1 MGANNSEATG
11 IGGDSGTAVDVIV
24 VGAGP
29 GGICTAVGLRRSG
42 IEDVLVLE
50 RSAGIGGTWFNNRY
64 PGLACD
70 VSTDLYSFSFF
81 LDHEWE
87 RPFATRA
94 EIVEYLEV
102 AVDRFGV
109 RDAIR
114 LDTRVVS
121 ARWDDEHGRWTVLD
135 SRGGQWSARV
145 LVGAVGM
152 FNEAVRPAIAGL
164 DTFTGPVTH
173 TAEWPDGDLGFLAD
187 RRVAVVGTAA
197 SATQVVPTIAPHAG
211 HLTVFQRTS
220 NWVFPKDHG
229 RYTEAEKLSRRTDR
243 SVIEAGRA
251 KAARE
256 LDELFAD
263 LNNEARMA
271 EQADLALANLDAV
284 RDPATRAALR
294 PTAQLGAQR
303 PLLSSELYDAFN
315 RTDVT
320 LVTSPITEVTA
331 TGIRTADGEVHLTD
345 QIVLATGYHAHK
357 FLSVVDVVGR
367 GGVALREQWADGAYA
382 YLGMTVEN
390 FPNLFMLYGPN
401 TNGGSII
408 DKLETQ
414 TRYIVGKTAYLLAND
429 VRTLEVR
436 PDVVA
441 TYNEQLQADIGA
453 VRAWQVEGSRYYRA
467 PSGRV
472 VTQCPYTVVEYDRMT
487 RTDDLAAFAVTH
499 LERV

>member
-1 MGANNSEATG
+1 MGANNGEAAEAG
-11 IGGDSGTAVDVIV
+11 ADVIV
-24 VGAGP
+24 IGAGP
-29 GGICTAVGLRRSG
+29 GGICTAIQLCQAG
-42 IEDVLVLE
+42 IDDVLVLE
-50 RSAGIGGTWFNNRY
+50 RSAGVGGTWFNNRY
-64 PGLACD
+64 PGLTCD

-81 LDHEWE
+81 LDHEWV

-94 EIVEYLEV
+94 EIVEYMEA

-109 RDAIR
+109 RDTIR
-114 LDTRVVS
+114 LDTHVVS
-121 ARWDDEHGRWTVLD
+121 ARWDDGAGRWTLVD
-135 SRGGQWSARV
+135 SRGGRWTARV

-152 FNEAVRPAIAGL
+152 FNEFVPPAIPGL
-164 DTFTGPVTH
+164 GTFAGPVTH
-173 TAEWPDGDLGFLAD
+173 TAEWPDGDLGFLAG
-187 RRVAVVGTAA
+187 RRVSVIGTAA
-197 SATQVVPTIAPHAG
+197 SATQVVPTIAPHTG

-220 NWVFPKDHG
+220 NWVFPKEHG
-229 RYTEAEKLSRRTDR
+229 LYTEEEKRRRREDR

-263 LNNEARMA
+263 LNNEAKTA
-271 EQADLALANLDAV
+271 EQAVIALANLEAV
-284 RDPATRAALR
+284 RDPALREALR
-294 PTAQLGAQR
+294 PTAPLGAQR
-303 PLLSSELYDAFN
+303 PLLSSEFYEAFN
-315 RTDVT
+315 RADVT
-320 LVTSPITEVTA
+320 LVTSPIVEVTV
-331 TGIRTADGEVHLTD
+331 TGIRTADGDEHPAD
-345 QIVLATGYHAHK
+345 HIVLATGYQAHK

-367 GGVALREQWADGAYA
+367 GRTALREQWADGAYA

-414 TRYIVGKTAYLLAND
+414 TRYIVGKIAYLLKNGVQA
-429 VRTLEVR
+429 LEVR
-436 PDVVA
+436 PEVVA
-441 TYNEQLQADIGA
+441 AYNAQLQADIGA

-487 RTDDLAAFAVTH
+487 RADDLDAYAVT
-499 LERV
+499 LAEPS

>member
-1 MGANNSEATG
+1 MGANSGEAVEV
-11 IGGDSGTAVDVIV
+11 GTDVV
-24 VGAGP
+24 VIGAGP
-29 GGICTAVGLRRSG
+29 GGICTAIQLRQAG
-42 IEDVLVLE
+42 IEDVVVLE
-50 RSAGIGGTWFNNRY
+50 KSAGVGGTWFNNRY
-64 PGLACD
+64 PGLSCD
-70 VSTDLYSFSFF
+70 VPTDLYSYSFF

-94 EIVEYLEV
+94 EIVEYLEA

-114 LDTRVVS
+114 LDTHVVS
-121 ARWDDEHGRWTVLD
+121 ARWDDESARWTIVD
-135 SRGGQWSARV
+135 SRGGRWTARV

-152 FNEAVRPAIAGL
+152 FNEHVVPAIPGL

-173 TAEWPDGDLGFLAD
+173 TAEWPDADLGFLAG
-187 RRVAVVGTAA
+187 RRVSVVGTAA
-197 SATQVVPTIAPHAG
+197 SATQVVPTIAPHTG

-229 RYTEAEKLSRRTDR
+229 RYTEEDKRSRRVDR
-243 SVIEAGRA
+243 SVVEAGRA
-251 KAARE
+251 QAARE

-263 LNNEARMA
+263 LNNEAKTA
-271 EQADLALANLDAV
+271 EQAAKALANLETV
-284 RDPATRAALR
+284 RDPAVREALR

-303 PLLSSELYDAFN
+303 PLLSSEFYEAFN
-315 RTDVT
+315 RPDVT

-331 TGIRTADGEVHLTD
+331 NGIRTADGREHPAD
-345 QIVLATGYHAHK
+345 HIVLATGYHAHR

-367 GGVALREQWADGAYA
+367 GGTALRDQWAEGAYA

-414 TRYIVGKTAYLLAND
+414 ARYIVGKTVYVLKND
-429 VRTLEVR
+429 VRAMEVR
-436 PDVVA
+436 PEVVA
-441 TYNEQLQADIGA
+441 AYNAQVQADIGA

-487 RTDDLAAFAVTH
+487 REDDLAAFTVT
-499 LERV
+499 LADPS

>member
-1 MGANNSEATG
+1 MGANNGEDAGAGAET
-11 IGGDSGTAVDVIV
+11 TADVLVI
-24 VGAGP
+24 GAGP
-29 GGICTAVGLRRSG
+29 GGICTAIQLRQAG
-42 IEDVLVLE
+42 IDDVLVLE

-81 LDHEWE
+81 LDHDWV

-94 EIVEYLEV
+94 EIVEYLEE

-114 LDTRVVS
+114 LDTHVLS
-121 ARWDDEHGRWTVLD
+121 ARWDDGAGRWTVVD
-135 SRGGQWSARV
+135 ARGGRWSAAV
-145 LVGAVGM
+145 LIGAVGM
-152 FNEAVRPAIAGL
+152 FNEYVPPAISGL
-164 DTFTGPVTH
+164 DAFAGPVTH
-173 TAEWPDGDLGFLAD
+173 TAEWPDGELGFLAG
-187 RRVAVVGTAA
+187 RRVSVIGTAA
-197 SATQVVPTIAPHAG
+197 SATQVVPTIAPHTA

-220 NWVFPKDHG
+220 NWVFPKEHG
-229 RYTEAEKLSRRTDR
+229 RYTEEQRRIRRADR
-243 SVIEAGRA
+243 SIVEAGRVQ
-251 KAARE
+251 AARE

-263 LNNEARMA
+263 LDNEAKTA
-271 EQADLALANLDAV
+271 EQAAIALANLEAV
-284 RDPATRAALR
+284 EDPAIRAALR
-294 PTAQLGAQR
+294 PTARLGAQR
-303 PLLSSELYDAFN
+303 PLLSSEFYQAFN
-315 RTDVT
+315 RADVS
-320 LVTSPITEVTA
+320 LVTSPIAEVTA
-331 TGIRTADGEVHLTD
+331 TGIRTADGVEHPTD
-345 QIVLATGYHAHK
+345 HIVLATGYLAHK

-367 GGVALREQWADGAYA
+367 DGAALRDQWAEGAYA

-414 TRYIVGKTAYLLAND
+414 TRYIVGKTAHLLKNGL
-429 VRTLEVR
+429 RSLEVR
-436 PDVVA
+436 PEAVRA
-441 TYNEQLQADIGA
+441 YNERLQADIGA

-487 RTDDLAAFAVTH
+487 REDDLAAFEVT
-499 LERV
+499 LAEPS

>member
-1 MGANNSEATG
+1 MGTKNDGVS
-11 IGGDSGTAVDVIV
+11 GDASADVIV

-29 GGICTAVGLRRSG
+29 GGICTAIQLRQAG
-42 IEDVLVLE
+42 IEHVLVLE

-81 LDHEWE
+81 LDHEWV

-94 EIVEYLEV
+94 EIVEYLEA

-109 RDAIR
+109 RDTIR
-114 LDTRVVS
+114 PDTEVVS
-121 ARWDDEHGRWTVLD
+121 ARWDEEAGLWRVLDTRGHRWT
-135 SRGGQWSARV
+135 ARV

-152 FNEAVRPAIAGL
+152 FNEFVPPAIPGL
-164 DTFTGPVTH
+164 DTFAGPVTH
-173 TAEWPDGDLGFLAD
+173 TAEWPDGDLAFLAG
-187 RRVAVVGTAA
+187 RRVSVIGTAA
-197 SATQVVPTIAPHAG
+197 SATQVVPTIAPHTG

-229 RYTEAEKLSRRTDR
+229 LYSEEQRRSRREDR
-243 SVIEAGRA
+243 SVVEAGRA

-256 LDELFAD
+256 LDDLFVD
-263 LNNEARMA
+263 LNNEAKTA
-271 EQADLALANLDAV
+271 EQAAFALANLEAV
-284 RDPATRAALR
+284 RDPATREALR

-303 PLLSSELYDAFN
+303 PLLSSEFYEAFN
-315 RTDVT
+315 RADVT
-320 LVTSPITEVTA
+320 LVTSPIAEITA
-331 TGIRTADGEVHLTD
+331 TGVRTADGEEHPAD
-345 QIVLATGYHAHK
+345 HIVLATGYLAHK

-367 GGVALREQWADGAYA
+367 DGAALREQWADGAYA

-414 TRYIVGKTAYLLAND
+414 TRYIVGKTAYLLKNG

-436 PDVVA
+436 PEAV
-441 TYNEQLQADIGA
+441 TEYNEQLQADIGA

-487 RTDDLAAFAVTH
+487 REDDLAAYSVTH
-499 LERV
+499 AEPS

>member
-1 MGANNSEATG
+1 MGANNGEDAEVGADT
-11 IGGDSGTAVDVIV
+11 TADVV
-24 VGAGP
+24 VIGAGP
-29 GGICTAVGLRRSG
+29 GGICTAIQLRQAG

-50 RSAGIGGTWFNNRY
+50 KSAGLGGTWFNNRY

-94 EIVEYLEV
+94 EIVEYLEA

-109 RDAIR
+109 RDAIH
-114 LDTRVVS
+114 LDTHAVS
-121 ARWDDEHGRWTVLD
+121 AHWDDEHGRWTVVD
-135 SRGGQWSARV
+135 SRGGRWTARV

-152 FNEAVRPAIAGL
+152 FNEFVPPAIPGL
-164 DTFTGPVTH
+164 DTFAGPVTH
-173 TAEWPDGDLGFLAD
+173 TAEWPDGDLGFLTG
-187 RRVAVVGTAA
+187 RRVSVIGTAA
-197 SATQVVPTIAPHAG
+197 SATQVVPAIAPHTG

-220 NWVFPKDHG
+220 NWVFPKEHG
-229 RYTEAEKLSRRTDR
+229 RYTAEQKRSRRADR

-251 KAARE
+251 QAARE

-263 LNNEARMA
+263 LDNEAKTA
-271 EQADLALANLDAV
+271 EQAARALANLETV
-284 RDPATRAALR
+284 RDPAIREALR
-294 PTAQLGAQR
+294 PTARLGAQR
-303 PLLSSELYDAFN
+303 PLLSSEFYETFN
-315 RTDVT
+315 RPDVT
-320 LVTSPITEVTA
+320 LVTSPIAEITA
-331 TGIRTADGEVHLTD
+331 TGIRTADGREHPTDHL
-345 QIVLATGYHAHK
+345 VLATGYHAHK
-357 FLSVVDVVGR
+357 FLSIVDVVGR
-367 GGVALREQWADGAYA
+367 GGASLREQWAEGAYA

-414 TRYIVGKTAYLLAND
+414 TRYIVAKTTHVLKNG
-429 VRTLEVR
+429 VRALEVR
-436 PDVVA
+436 PEVVA
-441 TYNEQLQADIGA
+441 AYNTQLQADIGA
-453 VRAWQVEGSRYYRA
+453 VQAWQVEGSRYYRA

-487 RTDDLAAFAVTH
+487 REDDLAAFALR
-499 LERV
+499 LEDPS